1 MSPKGRTDM
10 ILTETATAT
19 TIDDSA
25 PAPFTCAQC
34 PFARQIE
41 DNRYCCSVSQTASD
55 VKRGHWEATI
65 SCFEALAKAEAE
77 QTPEPAAAEVEMAIA
92 PATPSKPAPAK
103 PAPATPAPVATA
115 PTATGENEELPN
127 RGDNGR
133 GRLQP
138 MPVKKVSTV
147 PPLGKNSDEPI
158 APKKLMLTLVAVKRI
173 SSDVAA
179 CNFDRNELEIAGEL
193 SLAIGGFIIPPV
205 VVRDSNG
212 YKIISGHFQ
221 YHAAVV
227 ARQLNPKAGETIP
240 AIVLE
245 TENQTTA
252 SALLKMLKFVA

>member
-1 MSPKGRTDM
+1 MK
-10 ILTETATAT
+10 LTQTAT
-19 TIDDSA
+19 TIDTAA
-25 PAPFTCAQC
+25 PATFTCAQC

-41 DNRYCCSVSQTASD
+41 DNRYCCQVSQTASD

-65 SCFEALAKAEAE
+65 SCYEALAQAKAEAE
-77 QTPEPAAAEVEMAIA
+77 KVAEPAAAEVEMAIA
-92 PATPSKPAPAK
+92 PATPSK

-138 MPVKKVSTV
+138 MPVKKVSAA
-147 PPLGKNSDEPI
+147 PIPGNNSEEPI
-158 APKKLMLTLVAVKRI
+158 AAKKLMLTLVAVKRI

-193 SLAIGGFIIPPV
+193 SLAIGGFVIPPV
-205 VVRDSNG
+205 LVRDSSG
-212 YKIISGHFQ
+212 YKVIAGHFQ
-221 YHAAVV
+221 YHAAVL

-245 TENQTTA
+245 PENQATA
-252 SALLKMLKFVA
+252 LAQLKRLKFAA

>member
-92 PATPSKPAPAK
+92 PATPSKPAPA
-103 PAPATPAPVATA
+103 TPAPVATA

-127 RGDNGR
+127 RGDNRR
-133 GRLQP
+133 GRLQQP
-138 MPVKKVSTV
+138 IKKVSAV
-147 PPLGKNSDEPI
+147 QVSSKKWEEP
-158 APKKLMLTLVAVKRI
+158 AATKKLMLAIVPVGRI
-173 SSDVAA
+173 SCDIPV
-179 CNFDRNELEIAGEL
+179 CNFDRNELEIAGQ
-193 SLAIGGFIIPPV
+193 LALTIGGFVIPPV
-205 VVRDSNG
+205 VVRDSAG
-212 YKIISGHFQ
+212 YKVVAGYFQ
-221 YHAAVV
+221 YHAAVA
-227 ARQLNPKAGETIP
+227 ARQLNPRAGETIP
-240 AIVLE
+240 VILLE
-245 TENQTTA
+245 SENQATA
-252 SALLKMLKFVA
+252 LSQLKMLRFAA